1 MCRFRSYPF
10 QQPTFQNN
18 LRLLS
23 FQRPTFQ
30 SCPSLQRSAPLP
42 ARLFGSSNSSN
53 HSNHSNNNTNTN
65 NNNSN
70 SNSNN
75 YYNSNNNNNNYDYTN
90 NTSAPLFSR
99 PRRAGSPRSGALG
112 SGGGG
117 RRIMQIGCCCFIYAT
132 NIYTPPPINAYSV

>member
-75 YYNSNNNNNNYDYTN
+75 YYNSNNNNNYDYTN